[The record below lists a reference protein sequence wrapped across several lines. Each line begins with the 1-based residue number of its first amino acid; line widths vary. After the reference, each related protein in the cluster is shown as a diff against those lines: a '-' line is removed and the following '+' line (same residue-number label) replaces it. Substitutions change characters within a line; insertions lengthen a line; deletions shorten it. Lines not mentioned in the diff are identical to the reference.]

1 MIEDSADKRVHSE
14 NTHDD
19 DDNNRESNR
28 EDLEK
33 RLAEL
38 TLDIRADTEEAER
51 KRRAT
56 TRLEAREFVKEI
68 TPPVSRAPNLIESEK
83 VVIAPGLDSL
93 DEPTLVGHR
102 NERLN
107 RWDFVGD
114 GDIVDAPDPT
124 TTEHALQAQEQTEA
138 NPVAPKTERRGAR
151 FVGLLVSGLLA
162 VAMAIFVFVLRPDR
176 DDPHSSRPAT
186 QSTEALRAKVADP
199 PNPTEAPEDKSSTN
213 GLEPAITPPS
223 SNDVDTPEITT
234 RGQPTKVP
242 RPSTQ
247 SRNKHSSDGTV
258 AGRPPLGGKEPKF

>member
-14 NTHDD
+14 NTHDN

-51 KRRAT
+51 KRRAA
-56 TRLEAREFVKEI
+56 TRLEAREFVEGI

-102 NERLN
+102 TERLN

-124 TTEHALQAQEQTEA
+124 TSEHTPQAQEQTEA
-138 NPVAPKTERRGAR
+138 NPVTPKTERRRAR
-151 FVGLLVSGLLA
+151 FVGLLVSGLLT
-162 VAMAIFVFVLRPDR
+162 VAMAIFMVVLRPDR
-176 DDPHSSRPAT
+176 DGPHSSRPAT
-186 QSTEALRAKVADP
+186 QSTEPLRANVADP

-213 GLEPAITPPS
+213 GLDMANTPPA

-234 RGQPTKVP
+234 PGRPT
-242 RPSTQ
+242 
-247 SRNKHSSDGTV
+247 RNKRSSDRTPT
-258 AGRPPLGGKEPKF
+258 GRAPIGGKVRKF